1 MITLWGS
8 TYAKLVCS
16 IILRQPFTICGCSFP
31 LNFKRHAHS
40 ILESNSLL
48 ILISCLIICNAITQK
63 PPSFKTFGQKK
74 TVSFL
79 KRLKFLWCQI
89 LIILK
94 LSYIKY
100 YREFDKNSSWCRCA
114 SSKSGNML
122 FENIFYDMS
131 EQITSKK
138 LNNK

>member
-16 IILRQPFTICGCSFP
+16 IILRQPFIICGCSFP

-48 ILISCLIICNAITQK
+48 ILISCLIICNIIPPK

-79 KRLKFLWCQI
+79 KRFKLFVFIKIFVVLE
-89 LIILK
+89 
-94 LSYIKY
+94 LSYIKTFKK
-100 YREFDKNSSWCRCA
+100 FDENLSWCLELESPSRVG
-114 SSKSGNML
+114 KIVHWT
-122 FENIFYDMS
+122 IFYSSFSIPD
-131 EQITSKK
+131 
-138 LNNK
+138 